1 MPAPPPEEKPQW
13 SRGHGPQGYSSP
25 SGSMQPHPS
34 ASPYSHHLPP
44 VGGPQG
50 QDQHAP
56 SQGGPVL
63 PPPPMSIVG
72 GPPPRSGQP
81 MPSSRPPTSP
91 SLSSVHGGNAHP
103 SAIMPPSHGPPQGHR
118 VPDGPHHHM
127 ASSPQ
132 PNHMALSPHSVP
144 PPHGQHSGPHMP
156 SSINPSPPVNNPGP
170 GPGPNSGSAPPPPP
184 AQQTP
189 PASGG
194 NAAISP
200 AAGSNYRPLNVRDAL
215 SYLDQVKVQFQD
227 QPDVYNRFLDIMK
240 DFKSQNIDT
249 PGVIERV
256 STLFKGHPALISG
269 FNTFLPPGYRIEC
282 LSSANETNL
291 IRVTTPSGHTTTQMG
306 GPIVIPERLPPPPA
320 PSHYNQP
327 PSYHMPQ
334 NNGYQPS
341 IPPISQIQLPP
352 VNAPGYMSQPATQP
366 MGPSGSQNGANN
378 KKTPVEFNH
387 AINYVH
393 KIKNRF
399 SNDPETYKQF
409 LELLQAYQKEMKPIT
424 DVYSH
429 VTLLFKNAPDLLD
442 EFKQFLPENGNPPN
456 PDLFDE
462 MMPQPSTPAPPPR
475 SMPTLNTLSNG
486 MAVGEFPSPPPS
498 EMYTKK
504 GTQIVPVPPMAGTSK
519 KKRVT
524 TINERPLPDGVI
536 GTNKKRVKHSHTA
549 ENGGISPPMAST
561 QPTVASKSPASVE
574 ELAFFDRVKR
584 TLNNKQ
590 TYNEFLKLLNLF
602 SQDILDRK
610 LLVDRVE
617 TFLAPHKDLMDW
629 FKAFVGWDGKD
640 EVIENVAAPR
650 HKVDLSTC
658 RRYGESYRLLPKS
671 ETMLPCTGRDEMCWE
686 VLNDVWA
693 SHPNWSVEGEGF
705 MPHKKNQFEEA
716 LHRCEEERYEFDMN
730 IEANLHTI
738 ALLEP
743 IARQIQAM
751 GIDERARFKLPEG
764 LGGTSKTIYQ
774 RIIKKIYDNER
785 GAEVIDAL
793 HNNPAISVP
802 VVLKRLKQKDEE
814 WKKSQRDWNKVWR
827 ELDNRNF
834 YKALDH
840 QGTSFKVADKRYITS
855 KALVAE
861 IEALRREQIDRRLV
875 PSVRPRYQF
884 QFHFKDANLFRD
896 TNNLILAYLD
906 RQHTFVSSDREKME
920 SFIKEFVPQFFCLD
934 DQFLSDGDVSMGGT
948 DDQVPS
954 TFDGSADRS
963 RASGTGGKQGDA
975 QVKMEPKDDSIPVS
989 GPRVPVAADKEQ
1001 PRANSPS
1008 NTWIQVGNY
1017 DVKPTSLGAA
1027 PVSAETKRS
1036 ALNFFGNMTYYCFFR
1051 LYQLVY
1057 SRLETV
1063 KAAASE
1069 LSKSA
1074 SERKMANPAAIDL
1087 GLQDPDVDP
1096 EQTNVTGDPYGKVL
1110 ANIHKV
1116 FDGEMD
1122 PTAFEEHARS
1132 VFATKAYIIFTMD
1145 KLIAALLK
1153 HVHTIVIDQRCN
1165 ELIAMFVKDR
1175 QHEKNSRRQ
1184 QIIYRMQADAV
1195 VGDESLYK
1203 IEYAKDELAMSIQLL
1218 SKNDYTLDT
1227 AISSEEKW
1235 GYYIDSY
1242 VLLTPTEGVLPSNF
1256 PTFLKRN
1263 LPEHIPDEPP
1273 QDIITHSGLEV
1284 KICINTYKIFF
1295 VNSTEDFF
1303 KRKGS
1308 SPSKEKLKEGRAKRL
1323 GKMDSWLKATFEDQ
1337 ESDPAEATQS
1347 CQKWFLEGPED
1358 SQAGLQTSVSVV
1370 PGSEEEGTQ
1379 EKKTY
1384 NTVSTTAAAV
1394 ATEVSSSADVASTE
1408 AAIPAEATSTAPVAG
1423 AEENNEDKEAAVE
1436 TDKDKDVV
1444 MAETDAA

>member
-1 MPAPPPEEKPQW
+1 MPAPPPPPEEKSQWARGPGPQ
-13 SRGHGPQGYSSP
+13 QGYSSP
-25 SGSMQPHPS
+25 SGSMPPHPS

-50 QDQHAP
+50 PDQHP
-56 SQGGPVL
+56 SNQGGPVL
-63 PPPPMSIVG
+63 PPPPMNIVG
-72 GPPPRSGQP
+72 GPPPRSGPP

-91 SLSSVHGGNAHP
+91 SLSSVHGTSSHP
-103 SAIMPPSHGPPQGHR
+103 SAIMPPSSHGPPPSHTP
-118 VPDGPHHHM
+118 PDARHHHM
-127 ASSPQ
+127 ASSPG
-132 PNHMALSPHSVP
+132 PNHMAPSPHPVQ
-144 PPHGQHSGPHMP
+144 PPHGSHSSSHIS
-156 SSINPSPPVNNPGP
+156 SSINAPPSVNTPGP
-170 GPGPNSGSAPPPPP
+170 GPGPGAGSAPPPPP
-184 AQQTP
+184 SQQTP
-189 PASGG
+189 PAPGG
-194 NAAISP
+194 GSASSSAA
-200 AAGSNYRPLNVRDAL
+200 SNYRPLNVRDAL

-256 STLFKGHPALISG
+256 STLFKGHPTLISG

-282 LSSANETNL
+282 LSSANEANM

-306 GPIVIPERLPPPPA
+306 GPIVIPERLPPPA

-327 PSYHMPQ
+327 SYHMQ
-334 NNGYQPS
+334 QGSGYQPS
-341 IPPISQIQLPP
+341 IPSISQIQLPP
-352 VNAPGYMSQPATQP
+352 VNSPGYMSQQSSQVL
-366 MGPSGSQNGANN
+366 GSSSSQNGSNS

-399 SNDPETYKQF
+399 ANDPETYKQF

-475 SMPTLNTLSNG
+475 SMPVLSTLSNG
-486 MAVGEFPSPPPS
+486 MAVGDFPSPS
-498 EMYTKK
+498 SGDLYAKK
-504 GTQIVPVPPMAGTSK
+504 GGQVAPAPVMQGSSK
-519 KKRVT
+519 KKRPPT
-524 TINERPLPDGVI
+524 TTNDRPLPEGVP
-536 GTNKKRVKHSHTA
+536 GSSKKRLKQNHVP
-549 ENGGISPPMAST
+549 EIGGTSPPISAS
-561 QPTVASKSPASVE
+561 QQTVVTKNPASVE
-574 ELAFFDRVKR
+574 ELAFFDRVKKF
-584 TLNNKQ
+584 LGNKQ

-610 LLVDRVE
+610 LLVEKVE
-617 TFLAPHKDLMDW
+617 TFLAPNKELMEW

-640 EVIENVAAPR
+640 EIIENVAAPR
-650 HKVDLSTC
+650 DKVDLGSC
-658 RRYGESYRLLPKS
+658 KRYGESYRLLPKS

-705 MPHKKNQFEEA
+705 MPHKKNQFEEV

-743 IARQIQAM
+743 IAKQIQSM
-751 GIDERARFKLPEG
+751 SLDERARFKLPEG
-764 LGGTSKTIYQ
+764 LGGSSKTIYK

-793 HNNPAISVP
+793 HNNPAIAVP

-827 ELDNRNF
+827 EIDSRNF

-840 QGTSFKVADKRYITS
+840 QGFTFKVADKKFITS
-855 KALVAE
+855 KALVTE

-884 QFHFKDANLFRD
+884 QFEFKDPSLFRD
-896 TNNLILAYLD
+896 TNNLILSYLD
-906 RQHTFVSSDREKME
+906 RQNSFVNSDREKME

-934 DQFLSDGDVSMGGT
+934 NNFMNEDDVTMGE
-948 DDQVPS
+948 DD
-954 TFDGSADRS
+954 TADGSAAKSFDRS
-963 RASGTGGKQGDA
+963 GEKSRSAEGVAKQADA
-975 QVKMEPKDDSIPVS
+975 QVKMEPKDDAAPAA
-989 GPRVPVAADKEQ
+989 GPRVPVTADKDQ
-1001 PRANSPS
+1001 PRTASPS

-1017 DVKPTSLGAA
+1017 DVKPTSLGAG
-1027 PVSAETKRS
+1027 PTSDDMKR
-1036 ALNFFGNMTYYCFFR
+1036 ATLNFFGNTTYYCFFR
-1051 LYQLVY
+1051 LHQLVY
-1057 SRLETV
+1057 SRLETIKV
-1063 KAAASE
+1063 AASE
-1069 LSKSA
+1069 LSKTI
-1074 SERKMANPAAIDL
+1074 SERKLINPAAIDL
-1087 GLQDPDVDP
+1087 GLQDPEAIEP
-1096 EQTNVTGDPYGKVL
+1096 EQTNDTGDSYAKFLGL
-1110 ANIHKV
+1110 IHKV
-1116 FDGEMD
+1116 FDGELEQ
-1122 PTAFEEHARS
+1122 TAFEEQARHI
-1132 VFATKAYIIFTMD
+1132 FATKAYIVFTLD
-1145 KLIAALLK
+1145 KVIAALLK
-1153 HVHTIVIDQRCN
+1153 HMHTIVTDQRCN

-1195 VGDESLYK
+1195 VGDENLYK
-1203 IEYAKDELAMSIQLL
+1203 IEYAKDEQTMSIQLL

-1242 VLLTPTEGVLPSNF
+1242 VLLTPTEGVLPSSF

-1263 LPEHIPDEPP
+1263 LPSNIPEEPQ
-1273 QDIITHSGLEV
+1273 QDIVTHSGLEV

-1295 VNSTEDFF
+1295 VNTTEDFF
-1303 KRKGS
+1303 ERKG
-1308 SPSKEKLKEGRAKRL
+1308 PKVSKEKLQKGRARRL
-1323 GKMDSWLKATFEDQ
+1323 EKMEAWLKTTLEEQ
-1337 ESDPAEATQS
+1337 ESDEAS
-1347 CQKWFLEGPED
+1347 LVSDFQKWLLEGPED
-1358 SQAGLQTSVSVV
+1358 AKQGL
-1370 PGSEEEGTQ
+1370 
-1379 EKKTY
+1379 
-1384 NTVSTTAAAV
+1384 STTV
-1394 ATEVSSSADVASTE
+1394 KT
-1408 AAIPAEATSTAPVAG
+1408 IPATAQSPERKVYTTATT
-1423 AEENNEDKEAAVE
+1423 E
-1436 TDKDKDVV
+1436 DKDVT
-1444 MAETDAA
+1444 MANAEDS

>member
-1 MPAPPPEEKPQW
+1 MPAPPPPPEEKSQWVRGSVPQ
-13 SRGHGPQGYSSP
+13 QGYSSP
-25 SGSMQPHPS
+25 SGSMPPHPS
-34 ASPYSHHLPP
+34 SPYAHHLPP
-44 VGGPQG
+44 VVGGSQG
-50 QDQHAP
+50 PDQHAP
-56 SQGGPVL
+56 NQGGPVL
-63 PPPPMSIVG
+63 PPPPPMSIIG
-72 GPPPRSGQP
+72 GPPPRSGP
-81 MPSSRPPTSP
+81 SMPSSRPPSSP
-91 SLSSVHGGNAHP
+91 SLSSVHGSNAHP
-103 SAIMPPSHGPPQGHR
+103 SAIMPPSSHGPPPSHKAS
-118 VPDGPHHHM
+118 DAHLHHL

-132 PNHMALSPHSVP
+132 PNHMVPSPHPVQSPHGPHPGSHINP
-144 PPHGQHSGPHMP
+144 PPPAITPG
-156 SSINPSPPVNNPGP
+156 PGP
-170 GPGPNSGSAPPPPP
+170 GPGPNPGSAPPPPQQALP
-184 AQQTP
+184 AP
-189 PASGG
+189 SGGPASASS
-194 NAAISP
+194 AAS
-200 AAGSNYRPLNVRDAL
+200 SYRPLNVRDAL

-256 STLFKGHPALISG
+256 STLFKGHPTLISG

-282 LSSANETNL
+282 LSSANEANM

-306 GPIVIPERLPPPPA
+306 GPIVIPERLPPPA
-320 PSHYNQP
+320 PSHYNQS
-327 PSYHMPQ
+327 SYHMQ
-334 NNGYQPS
+334 QGSGYQPS
-341 IPPISQIQLPP
+341 IPSISQIQLPP
-352 VNAPGYMSQPATQP
+352 VNSSGYMSQQSSQAL
-366 MGPSGSQNGANN
+366 GLSGSQNGASS

-399 SNDPETYKQF
+399 ANDPETYKQF

-462 MMPQPSTPAPPPR
+462 MMPQPSTLAPPPR
-475 SMPTLNTLSNG
+475 SMPVLSTLSNG
-486 MAVGEFPSPPPS
+486 MAVGDFPSPS
-498 EMYTKK
+498 SSDMYAKK
-504 GTQIVPVPPMAGTSK
+504 GTQVPPTTVMQGSSK
-519 KKRVT
+519 KKRPPT
-524 TINERPLPDGVI
+524 ATNDRPMPE
-536 GTNKKRVKHSHTA
+536 GTPGSNKKRLKQSNAT
-549 ENGGISPPMAST
+549 EGGISPPISAI
-561 QPTVASKSPASVE
+561 QPTVVTKNPASAE

-584 TLNNKQ
+584 FLGNKQ

-610 LLVDRVE
+610 LLVEKVE
-617 TFLAPHKDLMDW
+617 TFLAPNKELIEW

-640 EVIENVAAPR
+640 EVIENVAAYR
-650 HKVDLSTC
+650 DKIDLGSC

-705 MPHKKNQFEEA
+705 MPHKKNQFEEV
-716 LHRCEEERYEFDMN
+716 LHRCEEDRYEFDMN

-743 IARQIQAM
+743 IAKQIQNM
-751 GIDERARFKLPEG
+751 SLDERARFKLPEG
-764 LGGTSKTIYQ
+764 LGGSSKTIYK
-774 RIIKKIYDNER
+774 RIIRKIYDNER
-785 GAEVIDAL
+785 GADVIDAL
-793 HNNPAISVP
+793 HNNPAIAVP
-802 VVLKRLKQKDEE
+802 VVLKRLKLKDEE
-814 WKKSQRDWNKVWR
+814 WKKSQREWNKVWR
-827 ELDNRNF
+827 EIDTKNF

-840 QGTSFKVADKRYITS
+840 QGFTFKTADKKFITT
-855 KALVAE
+855 KALTGE

-875 PSVRPRYQF
+875 PSVRPRYQL
-884 QFHFKDANLFRD
+884 QFLFKDSSIFRD
-896 TNNLILAYLD
+896 TNNLIMSYLD
-906 RQHTFVSSDREKME
+906 KQNSFVNSDREKME

-934 DQFLSDGDVSMGGT
+934 SQFMNDDDVVMGG
-948 DDQVPS
+948 DDDPDTGS
-954 TFDGSADRS
+954 TSK
-963 RASGTGGKQGDA
+963 TGDA
-975 QVKMEPKDDSIPVS
+975 QVKMEPKDDAIPVT
-989 GPRVPVAADKEQ
+989 GPRVPVAADKDQ
-1001 PRANSPS
+1001 QRATSPS

-1027 PVSAETKRS
+1027 PASNEIKRT
-1036 ALNFFGNMTYYCFFR
+1036 ALNFFGNQTYYCFFR

-1057 SRLETV
+1057 SRLETIKV
-1063 KAAASE
+1063 AASE
-1069 LSKSA
+1069 MGKNV
-1074 SERKMANPAAIDL
+1074 SERRMVNPAAIDL
-1087 GLQDPDVDP
+1087 GFQDPDATVEP
-1096 EQTNVTGDPYGKVL
+1096 EQSNDNSDNYAKLL
-1110 ANIHKV
+1110 AFIHKV
-1116 FDGEMD
+1116 FDGELEQ
-1122 PTAFEEHARS
+1122 TAFEEQARHL
-1132 VFATKAYIIFTMD
+1132 FATKAYIIFTLD
-1145 KLIAALLK
+1145 KVIGALLK
-1153 HVHTIVIDQRCN
+1153 HVHTIVVDQRCN

-1195 VGDESLYK
+1195 VGDENLYK
-1203 IEYAKDELAMSIQLL
+1203 IEYAKDEVAMSIQLL

-1263 LPEHIPDEPP
+1263 LPAHIPEEPP

-1308 SPSKEKLKEGRAKRL
+1308 SVSRERLNEGRAKRSE
-1323 GKMDSWLKATFEDQ
+1323 KMQAWLKATLEEQ
-1337 ESDPAEATQS
+1337 ELNQEELDTSF
-1347 CQKWFLEGPED
+1347 QKWLLEGPED
-1358 SQAGLQTSVSVV
+1358 AKEGLVTAVKTIPATADS
-1370 PGSEEEGTQ
+1370 T
-1379 EKKTY
+1379 EKKIY
-1384 NTVSTTAAAV
+1384 STTA
-1394 ATEVSSSADVASTE
+1394 
-1408 AAIPAEATSTAPVAG
+1408 TA
-1423 AEENNEDKEAAVE
+1423 
-1436 TDKDKDVV
+1436 DKDVT
-1444 MAETDAA
+1444 MTSADDA

>member
-1 MPAPPPEEKPQW
+1 MAPSPHPVQPA
-13 SRGHGPQGYSSP
+13 HGP
-25 SGSMQPHPS
+25 
-34 ASPYSHHLPP
+34 
-44 VGGPQG
+44 
-50 QDQHAP
+50 
-56 SQGGPVL
+56 
-63 PPPPMSIVG
+63 
-72 GPPPRSGQP
+72 
-81 MPSSRPPTSP
+81 
-91 SLSSVHGGNAHP
+91 
-103 SAIMPPSHGPPQGHR
+103 
-118 VPDGPHHHM
+118 
-127 ASSPQ
+127 
-132 PNHMALSPHSVP
+132 
-144 PPHGQHSGPHMP
+144 HSGPHIS
-156 SSINPSPPVNNPGP
+156 SSINPPLPVNAGP
-170 GPGPNSGSAPPPPP
+170 GPGPSSNSAPPPP
-184 AQQTP
+184 QQTP
-189 PASGG
+189 PAPSGG
-194 NAAISP
+194 AASGSS
-200 AAGSNYRPLNVRDAL
+200 ASNYRPLNVRDAL

-227 QPDVYNRFLDIMK
+227 HPDVYNRFLDIMK

-249 PGVIERV
+249 PGVIGRV
-256 STLFKGHPALISG
+256 STLFKGHPTLISG

-282 LSSANETNL
+282 LSSPNETNM

-306 GPIVIPERLPPPPA
+306 DPIVIPERLPPPT

-327 PSYHMPQ
+327 SYHMQ
-334 NNGYQPS
+334 QGGGYQPS
-341 IPPISQIQLPP
+341 IPSMSQIQLPP
-352 VNAPGYMSQPATQP
+352 VNSPGYMSQPSSQA
-366 MGPSGSQNGANN
+366 MGSSGSQNGAGS

-399 SNDPETYKQF
+399 ANDPETYKQF

-429 VTLLFKNAPDLLD
+429 VTILFKSAPDLLD

-456 PDLFDE
+456 PDIFDE

-475 SMPTLNTLSNG
+475 SMPVLSTLMGDFPNPSSND
-486 MAVGEFPSPPPS
+486 
-498 EMYTKK
+498 MYAKK
-504 GTQIVPVPPMAGTSK
+504 GAQAVAVSAMQGASK
-519 KKRVT
+519 KKRPPT
-524 TINERPLPDGVI
+524 TTNDRPLPEGVP
-536 GTNKKRVKHSHTA
+536 GSNKKRLKQSHIL
-549 ENGGISPPMAST
+549 ESGGISPPISAT
-561 QPTVASKSPASVE
+561 QPSAVTKNPASVE

-584 TLNNKQ
+584 FLGNKQ

-610 LLVDRVE
+610 LLVEKVE
-617 TFLAPHKDLMDW
+617 TFLAPNKELMEW

-650 HKVDLSTC
+650 DKVDLSTC

-705 MPHKKNQFEEA
+705 MPHKKNQFEEV

-730 IEANLHTI
+730 IDANLHTI

-743 IARQIQAM
+743 IAKQIQGM
-751 GIDERARFKLPEG
+751 SSDERARFRLPEG
-764 LGGTSKTIYQ
+764 LGGSSKTIYK

-785 GAEVIDAL
+785 GNEVIDAL
-793 HNNPAISVP
+793 HNNPAVAVP

-827 ELDNRNF
+827 EIDSRNF

-840 QGTSFKVADKRYITS
+840 QGFTFKATDKKFITS
-855 KALVAE
+855 KALVTE

-884 QFHFKDANLFRD
+884 QFHFKDPSIFRD
-896 TNNLILAYLD
+896 TNNLILSYLD
-906 RQHTFVSSDREKME
+906 RQNSYVNSDREKME

-934 DQFLSDGDVSMGGT
+934 SQFMNEEDVVMGG
-948 DDQVPS
+948 DDELVGGR
-954 TFDGSADRS
+954 FDGAVDKSRS
-963 RASGTGGKQGDA
+963 VGAAAKQGDA
-975 QVKMEPKDDSIPVS
+975 QVKMEPKDDAISVT
-989 GPRVPVAADKEQ
+989 GPRVPVTVDKDQ
-1001 PRANSPS
+1001 PRASSPN

-1017 DVKPTSLGAA
+1017 DVKPTSMGVA
-1027 PVSAETKRS
+1027 PVSNEMKRT
-1036 ALNFFGNMTYYCFFR
+1036 ALNFFGNTIYYCFFR

-1057 SRLETV
+1057 TRMETI
-1063 KAAASE
+1063 KLAASE
-1069 LSKSA
+1069 LGKSSA
-1074 SERKMANPAAIDL
+1074 ERKTINPAAIDL
-1087 GLQDPDVDP
+1087 GLQDPEAIEP
-1096 EQTNVTGDPYGKVL
+1096 EQTNDNSDSYAKLLGL
-1110 ANIHKV
+1110 IHKV
-1116 FDGEMD
+1116 FDGELEQ
-1122 PTAFEEHARS
+1122 TAFEEQARHI
-1132 VFATKAYIIFTMD
+1132 FATKAYIVFTLD
-1145 KLIAALLK
+1145 KVIAALLK

-1195 VGDESLYK
+1195 VGDENLYK

-1263 LPEHIPDEPP
+1263 LPAHIPEEPP

-1295 VNSTEDFF
+1295 VNTTEDFF
-1303 KRKGS
+1303 KRKS
-1308 SPSKEKLKEGRAKRL
+1308 STVPKGKLNESRAKRS
-1323 GKMDSWLKATFEDQ
+1323 GKMETWLTATLGEQD
-1337 ESDPAEATQS
+1337 SDPAALDS
-1347 CQKWFLEGPED
+1347 AFQKWLLEGPED
-1358 SQAGLQTSVSVV
+1358 IKEGVVTSA
-1370 PGSEEEGTQ
+1370 
-1379 EKKTY
+1379 KT
-1384 NTVSTTAAAV
+1384 
-1394 ATEVSSSADVASTE
+1394 
-1408 AAIPAEATSTAPVAG
+1408 IPATADSP
-1423 AEENNEDKEAAVE
+1423 EKRIY
-1436 TDKDKDVV
+1436 TTTTQDKDVT
-1444 MAETDAA
+1444 MASAEDA

>member
-1 MPAPPPEEKPQW
+1 MPAPPPPPEEKSQW
-13 SRGHGPQGYSSP
+13 SRGPGPQQGYSSP
-25 SGSMQPHPS
+25 SGSIPPHPS

-50 QDQHAP
+50 PDQHP
-56 SQGGPVL
+56 SNQGGPVL

-72 GPPPRSGQP
+72 GPPPRSGP
-81 MPSSRPPTSP
+81 SMPSSRPPTSP
-91 SLSSVHGGNAHP
+91 SLSNVHGANTHP
-103 SAIMPPSHGPPQGHR
+103 SAIMPPSSHGPPPSHTP
-118 VPDGPHHHM
+118 PDARHHHM
-127 ASSPQ
+127 ASSPG
-132 PNHMALSPHSVP
+132 PNHMAPSPHPVQ
-144 PPHGQHSGPHMP
+144 PPHGPHSGSHIS
-156 SSINPSPPVNNPGP
+156 SSINAPPSVNTPGAGS
-170 GPGPNSGSAPPPPP
+170 GPSTGSAAPPPPP
-184 AQQTP
+184 SQQTP
-189 PASGG
+189 PAPSGG
-194 NAAISP
+194 STSAAST
-200 AAGSNYRPLNVRDAL
+200 GGNYRPLNVRDAL

-256 STLFKGHPALISG
+256 STLFKGHPTLISG

-282 LSSANETNL
+282 LSSANEANM

-306 GPIVIPERLPPPPA
+306 GPIVIPERLPPPA
-320 PSHYNQP
+320 PSHYNQS
-327 PSYHMPQ
+327 SYHMQ
-334 NNGYQPS
+334 QGSGYQPS
-341 IPPISQIQLPP
+341 IPSISQIQLPP
-352 VNAPGYMSQPATQP
+352 VVNSPGYMSQQLPQAL
-366 MGPSGSQNGANN
+366 GSSGSQNGANS

-399 SNDPETYKQF
+399 ANDPETYKQF

-475 SMPTLNTLSNG
+475 SMPVLSTLSNG
-486 MAVGEFPSPPPS
+486 MAVGDFPSPS
-498 EMYTKK
+498 SGDLYTKK
-504 GTQIVPVPPMAGTSK
+504 GSQVAPAPTMQGSSK
-519 KKRVT
+519 KKRPPT
-524 TINERPLPDGVI
+524 TTNDRPLPEGVP
-536 GTNKKRVKHSHTA
+536 GSSKKRLKQNHVP
-549 ENGGISPPMAST
+549 EIGGTSPPISAS
-561 QPTVASKSPASVE
+561 QPAVVTKNPASVE

-584 TLNNKQ
+584 FLGNKQ

-610 LLVDRVE
+610 LLVEKVE
-617 TFLAPHKDLMDW
+617 TFLAPNKELMEW
-629 FKAFVGWDGKD
+629 FKAFVDWDGKD

-650 HKVDLSTC
+650 DKVDLGSC
-658 RRYGESYRLLPKS
+658 KRYGESYRLLPKS

-705 MPHKKNQFEEA
+705 MPHKKNQFEEV

-743 IARQIQAM
+743 IDKQIQKM
-751 GIDERARFKLPEG
+751 SLDERARFKLPEG
-764 LGGTSKTIYQ
+764 LGGSSKTIYK
-774 RIIKKIYDNER
+774 RIIKKIYDSER

-793 HNNPAISVP
+793 HNNPAMAVP

-827 ELDNRNF
+827 EIDSRNF

-840 QGTSFKVADKRYITS
+840 QGFTFKATDKKFITS
-855 KALVAE
+855 KALVTE

-884 QFHFKDANLFRD
+884 QFDFKDSSLFRD
-896 TNNLILAYLD
+896 TNNLILSYLD
-906 RQHTFVSSDREKME
+906 RQNSYVNSDREKME
-920 SFIKEFVPQFFCLD
+920 SFIREFVPQFFCLESNFMNED
-934 DQFLSDGDVSMGGT
+934 DIVMGG
-948 DDQVPS
+948 DDDVAAAATKPY
-954 TFDGSADRS
+954 DGSTDKGRS
-963 RASGTGGKQGDA
+963 IDGSTKQADA
-975 QVKMEPKDDSIPVS
+975 QVKMEPKDDSAPVA
-989 GPRVPVAADKEQ
+989 GPRVPVTADKDQ
-1001 PRANSPS
+1001 LRTTSPS

-1017 DVKPTSLGAA
+1017 DVKPTSLGTG
-1027 PVSAETKRS
+1027 PTSDEMKRA
-1036 ALNFFGNMTYYCFFR
+1036 ALNFFGNTTYYCFFR

-1057 SRLETV
+1057 SRLETIKV
-1063 KAAASE
+1063 AASE
-1069 LSKSA
+1069 LSKTI
-1074 SERKMANPAAIDL
+1074 SERKLINPAAIDL
-1087 GLQDPDVDP
+1087 GLQDPDAIEP
-1096 EQTNVTGDPYGKVL
+1096 EHTNDTGDSYAKFL
-1110 ANIHKV
+1110 ALIHKV
-1116 FDGEMD
+1116 FDGELEQ
-1122 PTAFEEHARS
+1122 TAFEEQARHI
-1132 VFATKAYIIFTMD
+1132 FATKAYIVFTLD
-1145 KLIAALLK
+1145 KVIAALLK
-1153 HVHTIVIDQRCN
+1153 HMHTIVTDQRCN

-1195 VGDESLYK
+1195 VGDENLYK
-1203 IEYAKDELAMSIQLL
+1203 IEYAKDELKMSIQLL

-1242 VLLTPTEGVLPSNF
+1242 VLLTPTEGVLPSSF

-1263 LPEHIPDEPP
+1263 LPSNIPEEPQ
-1273 QDIITHSGLEV
+1273 QDIVTHSGLEV

-1295 VNSTEDFF
+1295 VNTTEDFF
-1303 KRKGS
+1303 QRKG
-1308 SPSKEKLKEGRAKRL
+1308 PRVSKEKLHKNRSKRL
-1323 GKMDSWLKATFEDQ
+1323 EKMDAWLKATLEEQD
-1337 ESDPAEATQS
+1337 SNEAS
-1347 CQKWFLEGPED
+1347 LSSEFQKWLKEGPED
-1358 SQAGLQTSVSVV
+1358 AKQGLVTSVKTIPATTES
-1370 PGSEEEGTQ
+1370 P
-1379 EKKTY
+1379 EKRIY
-1384 NTVSTTAAAV
+1384 TTA
-1394 ATEVSSSADVASTE
+1394 T
-1408 AAIPAEATSTAPVAG
+1408 
-1423 AEENNEDKEAAVE
+1423 
-1436 TDKDKDVV
+1436 TDDKDVT
-1444 MAETDAA
+1444 MATVEDS

>member
-1 MPAPPPEEKPQW
+1 MT
-13 SRGHGPQGYSSP
+13 
-25 SGSMQPHPS
+25 
-34 ASPYSHHLPP
+34 
-44 VGGPQG
+44 
-50 QDQHAP
+50 
-56 SQGGPVL
+56 
-63 PPPPMSIVG
+63 IVG
-72 GPPPRSGQP
+72 GPPQRSGP
-81 MPSSRPPTSP
+81 SMPSSRPPSSP
-91 SLSSVHGGNAHP
+91 SLSSVHGNNAHP
-103 SAIMPPSHGPPQGHR
+103 SAIMPPSSHGPPPSHKA
-118 VPDGPHHHM
+118 PDHHHM

-132 PNHMALSPHSVP
+132 PNHMAPSPHPVQS
-144 PPHGQHSGPHMP
+144 PHGPHPGPHMP
-156 SSINPSPPVNNPGP
+156 PSINPPPPASAPGPGAGPGP
-170 GPGPNSGSAPPPPP
+170 GPGPGSSSVPPPS
-184 AQQTP
+184 QQTP
-189 PASGG
+189 PAPSGG
-194 NAAISP
+194 AAS
-200 AAGSNYRPLNVRDAL
+200 AASAANNYRPLNVRDAL

-256 STLFKGHPALISG
+256 STLFKGHPTLISG

-282 LSSANETNL
+282 LSSANEANM

-306 GPIVIPERLPPPPA
+306 GPIVIPERLPPPA

-327 PSYHMPQ
+327 SYHMQ
-334 NNGYQPS
+334 QGSGYQPS
-341 IPPISQIQLPP
+341 IPSISQIQLPP
-352 VNAPGYMSQPATQP
+352 VNAPGYMSQPSSQP
-366 MGPSGSQNGANN
+366 MGPSGSQNGAGN

-399 SNDPETYKQF
+399 ANDPETYKQF

-429 VTLLFKNAPDLLD
+429 VTLLFKTAPDLLD

-475 SMPTLNTLSNG
+475 SMPVLSTLSNG
-486 MAVGEFPSPPPS
+486 MAVGDFPSPSPS
-498 EMYTKK
+498 DMYSKK
-504 GTQIVPVPPMAGTSK
+504 GAQVPPAPSMQGSSK
-519 KKRVT
+519 KKRPPT
-524 TINERPLPDGVI
+524 ATNDRPLPEGMP
-536 GTNKKRVKHSHTA
+536 GSNKKRLKQSHPP
-549 ENGGISPPMAST
+549 ESGGISPPMSAS
-561 QPTVASKSPASVE
+561 QPAVVTKNPASVE

-584 TLNNKQ
+584 YLGNKQ

-610 LLVDRVE
+610 LLVEKVE
-617 TFLAPHKDLMDW
+617 TFLGTNKDLMEW

-650 HKVDLSTC
+650 DKVDLSTC

-705 MPHKKNQFEEA
+705 MPHKKNQFEES
-716 LHRCEEERYEFDMN
+716 LHRSEEERYEFDMN

-743 IARQIQAM
+743 IAKQIQSM
-751 GIDERARFKLPEG
+751 TLDERARFKLPEG
-764 LGGTSKTIYQ
+764 LGGTSKTIYR

-785 GAEVIDAL
+785 GNEVIEAL
-793 HNNPAISVP
+793 HNNPAIAVP

-827 ELDNRNF
+827 EVDTRNF

-840 QGTSFKVADKRYITS
+840 QGFTFKATDKKFITS
-855 KALVAE
+855 KALVTE

-884 QFHFKDANLFRD
+884 QFNFKDSSLFRD
-896 TNNLILAYLD
+896 TNNLVLSYLD
-906 RQHTFVSSDREKME
+906 RQNSYVNSDREKME

-934 DQFLSDGDVSMGGT
+934 SHFMNEDDVVMGGE
-948 DDQVPS
+948 DDLNGEA
-954 TFDGSADRS
+954 FDGSAHKNRS
-963 RASGTGGKQGDA
+963 AADAAKQGDA
-975 QVKMEPKDDSIPVS
+975 QVKMEPRDDGMSVT
-989 GPRVPVAADKEQ
+989 GPRVPVSADKEL
-1001 PRANSPS
+1001 PRAASPN

-1017 DVKPTSLGAA
+1017 DVKPTSMGAA
-1027 PVSAETKRS
+1027 PASNENKRA
-1036 ALNFFGNMTYYCFFR
+1036 ALNFFGNTTYYCFFR

-1057 SRLETV
+1057 TRLETI
-1063 KAAASE
+1063 KLAASE
-1069 LSKSA
+1069 LGKSSA
-1074 SERKMANPAAIDL
+1074 ERKMINPAAVDL
-1087 GLQDPDVDP
+1087 GLQDPEAMEA
-1096 EQTNVTGDPYGKVL
+1096 EQNNDNGDSYAKFLGL
-1110 ANIHKV
+1110 IHKV
-1116 FDGEMD
+1116 FDGELEQI
-1122 PTAFEEHARS
+1122 AFEEQARHI
-1132 VFATKAYIIFTMD
+1132 FATKAYIVFTLD
-1145 KLIAALLK
+1145 KVIAALLK

-1195 VGDESLYK
+1195 VGDENLYK
-1203 IEYAKDELAMSIQLL
+1203 IEYAKDEVAMSIQLL
-1218 SKNDYTLDT
+1218 SKNDYTLDI

-1242 VLLTPTEGVLPSNF
+1242 VLLTPTEGVLPSSF

-1263 LPEHIPDEPP
+1263 LPAHIPEEPP

-1295 VNSTEDFF
+1295 VNTTEDFF
-1303 KRKGS
+1303 KRKNS
-1308 SPSKEKLKEGRAKRL
+1308 TVAKEKLYESRTKRSE
-1323 GKMDSWLKATFEDQ
+1323 KMQTWLKATLEEQ
-1337 ESDPAEATQS
+1337 ESDETTLESAFE
-1347 CQKWFLEGPED
+1347 KWMLEGPED
-1358 SQAGLQTSVSVV
+1358 ARAGVSTSVKTISATE
-1370 PGSEEEGTQ
+1370 GSP
-1379 EKKTY
+1379 EKKIY
-1384 NTVSTTAAAV
+1384 TTLT
-1394 ATEVSSSADVASTE
+1394 TE
-1408 AAIPAEATSTAPVAG
+1408 
-1423 AEENNEDKEAAVE
+1423 
-1436 TDKDKDVV
+1436 DKDVP
-1444 MAETDAA
+1444 MTSAEEA